1 MASRAHRERLRSRV
15 VDLCAALPGV
25 SVEDG
30 RHVGLSVRGKR
41 FAWLLDD
48 HHGDGRLAFTCKAPP
63 GMNTE
68 LADRL
73 PGRYFLP
80 SYTAS
85 RGWVG
90 LRLDAGPVDWEEVE
104 RLAVEAYL
112 LPAPK
117 RLAASVSARSRSP
130 GSP

>member
-1 MASRAHRERLRSRV
+1 MASQAQRERMRSRV
-15 VDLCAALPGV
+15 VGLCAALPGV
-25 SVEDG
+25 TVEDG

-90 LRLDAGPVDWEEVE
+90 LWLDASSMGSRHFPRWPGGPCPCP
-104 RLAVEAYL
+104 RALLASR
-112 LPAPK
+112 PTAPIQ
-117 RLAASVSARSRSP
+117 SR
-130 GSP
+130 